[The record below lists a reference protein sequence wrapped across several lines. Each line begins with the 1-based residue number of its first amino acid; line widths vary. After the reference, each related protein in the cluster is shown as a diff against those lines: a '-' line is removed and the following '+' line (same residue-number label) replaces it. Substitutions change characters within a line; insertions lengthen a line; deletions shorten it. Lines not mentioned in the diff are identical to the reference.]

1 VLQISKIEKGVIE
14 LHVICAC
21 LSLCFWRSVNSSTFF
36 ERGTE
41 TEKSRWKTKCD
52 GRTL

>member
-1 VLQISKIEKGVIE
+1 MCMLEFVFLEK
-14 LHVICAC
+14 CQ
-21 LSLCFWRSVNSSTFF
+21 FVNFF

-52 GRTL
+52 GRILRRIIFHCKNEKKKEKKK